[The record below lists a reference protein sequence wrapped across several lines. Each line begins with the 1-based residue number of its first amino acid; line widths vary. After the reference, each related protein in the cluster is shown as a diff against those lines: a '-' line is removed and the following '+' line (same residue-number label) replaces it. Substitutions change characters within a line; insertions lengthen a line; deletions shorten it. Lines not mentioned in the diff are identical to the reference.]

1 MKTRLALLLTI
12 ILLSLPACGPSAPDL
27 GCAATIEAL
36 NTLRQGLA
44 VPEHLLAEEA
54 VEDGTE
60 FDPNAYFDVF
70 THLSMEE
77 DYVLDFVYTYD
88 FMGGYPTLFARRTEW
103 GPFNSWAD
111 VRPGMD
117 NYLDHVR
124 VDDTPEG
131 YLQYAILS
139 ATAEQFYLYWHAAY
153 NDLEIICTEET
164 VRGYVKA
171 IQSGDYGET
180 MTDEA
185 RKQALAIEDVEPS
198 VTIGDDTVEVRI
210 VTFTKWGGFYRLT
223 FTIDRSFPH
232 FILDVQQELLAPYN
246 CGIVF

>member
-1 MKTRLALLLTI
+1 MKTRHVLLLTI
-12 ILLSLPACGPSAPDL
+12 ILLSLPACGPAAPDL

-44 VPEHLLAEEA
+44 VPEHLLTEEA

-70 THLSMEE
+70 PHLSMEA
-77 DYVLDFVYTYD
+77 DYLLDFVYTYD
-88 FMGGYPTLFARRTEW
+88 FMSGSPTIFARRTDW
-103 GPFNSWAD
+103 PPFKSWAD

-117 NYLDHVR
+117 NYLDHVQ
-124 VDDTPEG
+124 VDGTPEG

-139 ATAEQFYLYWHAAY
+139 TTAEQFYLYWHAAY
-153 NDLEIICTEET
+153 NDLEIICTQET
-164 VRGYVKA
+164 VRNYVRA

-180 MTDEA
+180 FTGEA
-185 RKQALAIEDVEPS
+185 RAQALSIEDVEPS
-198 VTIGDDTVEVRI
+198 VTIGEQTVEVRI

-223 FTIDRSFPH
+223 FTINRSFPH